1 MPTTGSG
8 KAIASRNATTHGLF
22 SRDVVLPALGED
34 PAGYTLLE
42 AEWMKQLPPRT
53 LLERHYV
60 EKIAAA
66 SWRLRRLHR
75 WQAQL
80 FEDPTLTETERLD
93 RLEKVMRHETALQRQ
108 IDTSVKMLSKDA
120 PLLYA
125 SRAKDAVLDSTQTAQ
140 REYDTNE
147 EDAVHVELKVQ
158 ERLRCVREATEA
170 AAVSLADAPL
180 DPVAVQPETADESEI
195 CRNELQAILKSPFR
209 LTEYLEPGHRHHP
222 EPRVFKLNGHR
233 CRK

>member
-1 MPTTGSG
+1 
-8 KAIASRNATTHGLF
+8 
-22 SRDVVLPALGED
+22 
-34 PAGYTLLE
+34 
-42 AEWMKQLPPRT
+42 
-53 LLERHYV
+53 
-60 EKIAAA
+60 
-66 SWRLRRLHR
+66 
-75 WQAQL
+75 
-80 FEDPTLTETERLD
+80 
-93 RLEKVMRHETALQRQ
+93 MRHETALQRQ
-108 IDTSVKMLSKDA
+108 IDTSVRMLSKDA

-209 LTEYLEPGHRHHP
+209 LAEYLEPGHRHHP
-222 EPRVFKLNGHR
+222 EPRVFTLNGHR
-233 CRK
+233 HVK

>member
-1 MPTTGSG
+1 MPTTDSG
-8 KAIASRNATTHGLF
+8 KAISSRNATTHGLF

-34 PAGYTLLE
+34 PAGYALLE

-125 SRAKDAVLDSTQTAQ
+125 TRAKDAVLDSTQTSQ

-147 EDAVHVELKVQ
+147 EDAVHVELEVQ
-158 ERLRCVREATEA
+158 QRLRCVQEATEA

-180 DPVAVQPETADESEI
+180 DPVAEPRSNEI
-195 CRNELQAILKSPFR
+195 CRNELQAILQSPFR

-222 EPRVFKLNGHR
+222 EPRAFKLNGRRHV
-233 CRK
+233 K